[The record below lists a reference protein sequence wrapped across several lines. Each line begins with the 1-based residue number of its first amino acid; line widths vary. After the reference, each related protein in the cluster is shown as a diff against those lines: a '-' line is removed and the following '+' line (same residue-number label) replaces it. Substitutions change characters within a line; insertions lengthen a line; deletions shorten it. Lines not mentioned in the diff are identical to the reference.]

1 MDRLNKNNIQSKD
14 ILIFGGTGAMG
25 TPLADILSKN
35 GYNVYIT
42 SRSNHENKEN
52 IHYLKGNAL
61 DDDFAIEILKSR
73 NWDAIVDFMVYST
86 QKLKDRIE
94 KLVEA
99 ADQYVFISS
108 CRVFAD
114 EDEIITEK
122 SPRLLDVSNDA
133 EYLKTDEYALR
144 KAREENIVRKYP
156 NITIVRPSVTFNDRR
171 LQLGVYEVEDWLDR
185 VLFNRTIV
193 FSRDIASHIT
203 TMTYGKDVAKG
214 IAGLIGNPKA
224 IGEDFNIVTSEYM
237 LWGDVLQLY
246 IDVLKENGLSPKIK
260 MIGQALNLR
269 IKKWRYQVKYARL
282 FDRRFDNSKI
292 LNAVPGLAFE
302 NTHEMLRCC
311 INNYLRKR
319 NSRIN
324 LGWVS
329 ILQDREAK
337 ELVSRKYF
345 ESSFRYFKYLA
356 VMLMP
361 YKLLLKYIDR

>member
-1 MDRLNKNNIQSKD
+1 MSRNS
-14 ILIFGGTGAMG
+14 ILILGGTGAMG
-25 TPLADILSKN
+25 APLVNILSER

-42 SRSNHENKEN
+42 SRSSRENKGN

-61 DDDFAIEILKSR
+61 EDNFAFEVLKSR
-73 NWDAIVDFMVYST
+73 KWDAIVDFMVYST
-86 QKLKDRIE
+86 QKLKDRIG

-99 ADQYVFISS
+99 TDQYIFISS

-122 SPRLLDVSNDA
+122 SSRLLDVSNDT

-144 KAREENIVRKYP
+144 KAREENIVRKYS

-185 VLFNRTIV
+185 ILFDRTVV
-193 FSRDIASHIT
+193 FSKDIASHIT
-203 TMTYGKDVAKG
+203 TMTYGEDVAKG

-237 LWGDVLQLY
+237 LWGEVLQLY
-246 IDVLKENGLSPKIK
+246 VDVLKEKGFSPKFKI
-260 MIGQALNLR
+260 IDQALNLR
-269 IKKWRYQVKYARL
+269 IKKWQYQVKYARL

-292 LNAVPGLAFE
+292 LYAVPGLAFKD
-302 NTHEMLRCC
+302 TKTMLRVCTE
-311 INNYLRKR
+311 NYLKKR
-319 NSRIN
+319 NNRIN
-324 LGWVS
+324 IGWVS

-345 ESSFRYFKYLA
+345 DSTIRYLKYMAVMMLPYKYL
-356 VMLMP
+356 L
-361 YKLLLKYIDR
+361 KLIDKE

>member
-1 MDRLNKNNIQSKD
+1 
-14 ILIFGGTGAMG
+14 MG
-25 TPLADILSKN
+25 TPLVNILSER
-35 GYNVYIT
+35 GYNVFIT
-42 SRSNHENKEN
+42 SRSNRENNGN

-61 DDDFAIEILKSR
+61 DDNFAFEVLKSR
-73 NWDAIVDFMVYST
+73 KWDAIVDFMVYST

-99 ADQYVFISS
+99 TDQYIFISS

-114 EDEIITEK
+114 EDKIITEK
-122 SPRLLDVSNDA
+122 SPRLLDVSKDT

-185 VLFNRTIV
+185 VLSDRTIV

-203 TMTYGKDVAKG
+203 TMTYGEDVAKG

-224 IGEDFNIVTSEYM
+224 MGEDFNIVTSEYM
-237 LWGDVLQLY
+237 LWGDVLRLY
-246 IDVLKENGLSPKIK
+246 VDVLKEKGFSPKIK
-260 MIGQALNLR
+260 TIDRALNLR
-269 IKKWRYQVKYARL
+269 IKKWQYQVKYARL

-292 LNAVPGLAFE
+292 LDAVPGLAFE
-302 NTHEMLRCC
+302 DTKAMLRRCTEK
-311 INNYLRKR
+311 YLKKR
-319 NSRIN
+319 NNRLN
-324 LGWVS
+324 LGWIS

-337 ELVSRKYF
+337 ELVPRKYF
-345 ESSFRYFKYLA
+345 DSNIRYFKYLA
-356 VMLMP
+356 VMSMP
-361 YKLLLKYIDR
+361 YKLLLKYIER

>member
-1 MDRLNKNNIQSKD
+1 MMNNKD

-25 TPLADILSKN
+25 TPLVNILSER

-42 SRSNHENKEN
+42 SRSNREDSRN

-61 DDDFAIEILKSR
+61 DDNFAFEVLKSR
-73 NWDAIVDFMVYST
+73 KWHAIVDFMVYST
-86 QKLKDRIE
+86 QKLNDRIE
-94 KLVEA
+94 RLVEA
-99 ADQYVFISS
+99 TDQYIFISS

-122 SPRLLDVSNDA
+122 SPRLLDVSKDT

-156 NITIVRPSVTFNDRR
+156 NITIVRPSVTFNNRR

-185 VLFNRTIV
+185 VLFERTIV

-203 TMTYGKDVAKG
+203 TMTYGEDVAKG

-246 IDVLKENGLSPKIK
+246 VEILKEKGFSPKIK
-260 MIGQALNLR
+260 MIDQALNLR
-269 IKKWRYQVKYARL
+269 IKKWQYQVKYARL
-282 FDRRFDNSKI
+282 FNRRFDNSKI
-292 LNAVPGLAFE
+292 MDAVPGLKFE
-302 NTHEMLRCC
+302 VTKTMLRRCTE
-311 INNYLRKR
+311 NYLKKR
-319 NSRIN
+319 NNRLN

-345 ESSFRYFKYLA
+345 DSTIRYLKYVA
-356 VMLMP
+356 VMMVP
-361 YKLLLKYIDR
+361 YKMLLEYIER

>member
-1 MDRLNKNNIQSKD
+1 MMNNKN

-25 TPLADILSKN
+25 SPLVNILSEK
-35 GYNVYIT
+35 GCNVYIT
-42 SRSNHENKEN
+42 SRSSREDSGN

-61 DDDFAIEILKSR
+61 DDNFAFEVLKSR
-73 NWDAIVDFMVYST
+73 KWDAIVDFMVYST

-99 ADQYVFISS
+99 TDQYVFISS

-122 SPRLLDVSNDA
+122 SPRLLDVSKDT

-185 VLFNRTIV
+185 VLFDRTIV

-203 TMTYGKDVAKG
+203 TMTYGEDVAKG

-246 IDVLKENGLSPKIK
+246 VDILQERGFSPKIK
-260 MIGQALNLR
+260 MIDQALNLR
-269 IKKWRYQVKYARL
+269 IKKWQYQVKYARL
-282 FDRRFDNSKI
+282 FNRRFDNSKI
-292 LNAVPGLAFE
+292 LDTVPGLTFE
-302 NTHEMLRCC
+302 DTKMMLRRCTE
-311 INNYLRKR
+311 NYLKKR
-319 NSRIN
+319 NKRPN

-329 ILQDREAK
+329 ILQDREAR
-337 ELVSRKYF
+337 ELVSRRHF
-345 ESSFRYFKYLA
+345 DSTIRYFKYLA
-356 VMLMP
+356 TMFMP
-361 YKLLLKYIDR
+361 YKVLLKYIEK

>member
-1 MDRLNKNNIQSKD
+1 MNSD

-25 TPLADILSKN
+25 TPLVSILSER

-42 SRSNHENKEN
+42 SRSSREDKGN

-61 DDDFAIEILKSR
+61 DDNFAFKVLRSR
-73 NWDAIVDFMVYST
+73 KWYAIVDFMVYST

-94 KLVEA
+94 ILVEA
-99 ADQYVFISS
+99 TDQYIFISS

-122 SPRLLDVSNDA
+122 TPHLLDVSKDT

-144 KAREENIVRKYP
+144 KAREEKIVRKYP

-185 VLFNRTIV
+185 VLYDRTIV

-203 TMTYGKDVAKG
+203 TMTYGEDVAKG

-237 LWGDVLQLY
+237 LWGDVLKIY
-246 IDVLKENGLSPKIK
+246 VDFLKDKGFSPKIK
-260 MIGQALNLR
+260 MVDHALNLR
-269 IKKWRYQVKYARL
+269 IKKWQYQVKYARL

-292 LNAVPGLAFE
+292 LNAVPDLVFE
-302 NTHEMLRCC
+302 DTKSMLRLC
-311 INNYLRKR
+311 IGNYLKKRKD
-319 NSRIN
+319 RIN
-324 LGWVS
+324 LSWVS

-337 ELVSRKYF
+337 DFVSRIYF
-345 ESSFRYFKYLA
+345 DNPLRYFKYLA

-361 YKLLLKYIDR
+361 YKYLLKFIER

>member
-1 MDRLNKNNIQSKD
+1 MNSKN

-25 TPLADILSKN
+25 TPLVNILSKN

-42 SRSNHENKEN
+42 SRSNREDNGN

-61 DDDFAIEILKSR
+61 DDNFAFEVLKSR
-73 NWDAIVDFMVYST
+73 KWHAIVDFMVYST

-99 ADQYVFISS
+99 TDQYVFISS

-122 SPRLLDVSNDA
+122 SPRLLDVSKDT

-185 VLFNRTIV
+185 VLFDRTIV

-203 TMTYGKDVAKG
+203 TMTHGEDVAKG

-224 IGEDFNIVTSEYM
+224 IGEDFNIVTSEF
-237 LWGDVLQLY
+237 LSWGEVMDLY
-246 IDVLKENGLSPKIK
+246 IDTLKENGLQPKIK
-260 MIGQALNLR
+260 IIDQALNLR
-269 IKKWRYQVKYARL
+269 VKKWQYQVKYARL
-282 FDRRFDNSKI
+282 FDRKFDNSKI
-292 LNAVPGLAFE
+292 LEAVPDLTFE
-302 NTHEMLRCC
+302 NTRATLRRCTE
-311 INNYLRKR
+311 NYLKKK
-319 NSRIN
+319 NNRIN

-337 ELVSRKYF
+337 EFVSRKYF
-345 ESSFRYFKYLA
+345 DSSVRYLKYLT
-356 VMLMP
+356 VILLP
-361 YKLLLKYIDR
+361 YKLLLKYIERTV